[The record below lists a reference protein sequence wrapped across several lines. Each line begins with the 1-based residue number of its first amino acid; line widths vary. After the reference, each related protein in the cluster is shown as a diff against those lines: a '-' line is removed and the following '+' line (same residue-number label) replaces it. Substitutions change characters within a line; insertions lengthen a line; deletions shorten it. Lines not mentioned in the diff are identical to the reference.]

1 MNFSR
6 RQFLH
11 LAAGAVFITVA
22 SGTLFSGDSAWS
34 QTRTIKLVVPYPP
47 GGAVDVAARLLAE
60 EMGKA
65 SGSTMVVE
73 DRPGAA
79 SVIGTEAASRA
90 APNGNTL
97 LIVASAFVVAPHLR
111 KLNYDPLTSFEP
123 ICSLVSSPAVFVV
136 NNTSP
141 YHSLADLLSAAR
153 ISPGRL
159 TMAATGA
166 TAPQIAIEMLKRD
179 ANVDVTFVPF
189 PCSPPAVNAL
199 LGEHVTSALSDYAVV
214 AEQIKAGRLRALAT
228 ASSER
233 IESLPNVPTVAE
245 SGYTGY
251 AVDNWFGLFAPAKTP
266 KDIVSQLAGSFTG
279 ALKVPALR
287 AKLASQG
294 LYPVGMCGADFGA
307 VVHKNYAEY
316 GRVIRE
322 ANIKAE

>member
-1 MNFSR
+1 M
-6 RQFLH
+6 
-11 LAAGAVFITVA
+11 
-22 SGTLFSGDSAWS
+22 
-34 QTRTIKLVVPYPP
+34 
-47 GGAVDVAARLLAE
+47 
-60 EMGKA
+60 
-65 SGSTMVVE
+65 VE

-179 ANVDVTFVPF
+179 AKVDVTFVPF
-189 PCSPPAVNAL
+189 PGSPPAVNAL

-233 IESLPNVPTVAE
+233 IEPLPNVPTVAE
-245 SGYTGY
+245 FGYSGLRGGQLVRTVRARKDAEGHRLPTCWLVHRGTKS
-251 AVDNWFGLFAPAKTP
+251 ARSLGL
-266 KDIVSQLAGSFTG
+266 S
-279 ALKVPALR
+279 
-287 AKLASQG
+287 
-294 LYPVGMCGADFGA
+294 
-307 VVHKNYAEY
+307 
-316 GRVIRE
+316 
-322 ANIKAE
+322 

>member
-1 MNFSR
+1 
-6 RQFLH
+6 
-11 LAAGAVFITVA
+11 
-22 SGTLFSGDSAWS
+22 
-34 QTRTIKLVVPYPP
+34 
-47 GGAVDVAARLLAE
+47 
-60 EMGKA
+60 
-65 SGSTMVVE
+65 
-73 DRPGAA
+73 
-79 SVIGTEAASRA
+79 
-90 APNGNTL
+90 
-97 LIVASAFVVAPHLR
+97 LR

-141 YHSLADLLSAAR
+141 YYSLADLMSAAR

-189 PCSPPAVNAL
+189 PGSPPAVNAL

-307 VVHKNYAEY
+307 HLRKQYEEY